1 MRKGIFLVSVLVFCF
16 TGTFPKDGTRSAC
29 PLVKIEVERLPD
41 MNIPRSAHSVF
52 CVNGEVTVVG
62 GHTTNFIP
70 TATAEYYRDGQWHL
84 VETAFPHDNGI
95 SIVPERC

>member
-29 PLVKIEVERLPD
+29 PLVKTEVERLPD

-52 CVNGEVTVVG
+52 CVNGADSQQFGAGRYSEPFHALKG
-62 GHTTNFIP
+62 YN
-70 TATAEYYRDGQWHL
+70 TANVL
-84 VETAFPHDNGI
+84 NLF
-95 SIVPERC
+95 